1 MRKKEKRYNQL
12 IAVNLIPKMKEFE
25 QNPPPIIGF
34 TISRVQYLISLILSH
49 KQDNHPGAWSVL
61 KMEYMEPVVPGSG
74 KYMIFLRDQKII
86 EWKNHFAGRNSRL
99 YRLKDE
105 GKTEYRE
112 ITDKK
117 LIFRI
122 EKNRRKISLRNSKK
136 YPALNEYIHRVGIDY
151 QSALKTIDKTYRN
164 NIIEGNK
171 NAESRRT
178 FSLSEI
184 DKIQTGEIYIKVNPT
199 NKRLDSNYT
208 RLPGEL
214 VQHLTIDGKPLTEI
228 DIKNSQPFF
237 AACLFNPTPE
247 ILNIMN
253 MVLGHRLT
261 ILAISLQISEQKDV
275 KLYRSLVTS
284 GEFYEYMMNK
294 FKENGIFFK
303 DREDFK
309 EQLFTIYFGEV
320 SAKRFSKAVRLF
332 AKEFPNVQ
340 ILFETIK
347 KDEYNLLSI
356 LLQNI
361 ESFVILDNVAQKILK
376 ELSGLPFI
384 TKHDSLLPAGILTS
398 DQPDKVKDIM
408 LSSIKEITGLMP
420 QVRIK
425 NCLQTAKKRLDNNL
439 FIINN
444 SLSIYNQD
452 RKS

>member
-1 MRKKEKRYNQL
+1 
-12 IAVNLIPKMKEFE
+12 MKEFE

-444 SLSIYNQD
+444 SLSIYNH
-452 RKS
+452 

>member
-1 MRKKEKRYNQL
+1 MRKKTKRYNQL

-25 QNPPPIIGF
+25 QTPPQIIGF
-34 TISRVQYLISLILSH
+34 SISRVQYLISLILAL
-49 KQDNHPGAWSVL
+49 KQDDHPGAWSVL
-61 KMEYMEPVVPGSG
+61 NMQYMENVVRYAG
-74 KYMIFLRDQKII
+74 KYMIFLRDQKVI
-86 EWKNHFAGRNSRL
+86 EYKNGYAGRNSRL
-99 YRLKDE
+99 YRLVNE
-105 GKTEYRE
+105 GKTEYRA

-122 EKNRRKISLRNSKK
+122 EKNRQKIRLRNSKK

-151 QSALKTIDKTYRN
+151 QSALKTIEKTYRK

-171 NAESRRT
+171 KAESRRT

-184 DKIQTGEIYIKVNPT
+184 DKIQAGEIYIKVNPT

-214 VQHLTIDGKPLTEI
+214 VQHLTIDGKPLTEL
-228 DIKNSQPFF
+228 DIRNSQPFF

-253 MVLGHRLT
+253 RVLGHRLT

-294 FKENGIFFK
+294 FKENGILFK
-303 DREDFK
+303 DRQDFK
-309 EQLFTIYFGEV
+309 EQLFTIFFGEI

-347 KDEYNLLSI
+347 RDQYNLLAI

-361 ESFVILDNVAQKILK
+361 EAYVILDHVAQNILS

-384 TKHDSLLPAGILTS
+384 TKHDSLLPAGILAS
-398 DQPDKVKDIM
+398 DQPDKVKEIM
-408 LSSIKEITGLMP
+408 LSTIEKVTGLMP

-425 NCLQTAKKRLDNNL
+425 NEKMGNPCNSVILSNTSL
-439 FIINN
+439 F
-444 SLSIYNQD
+444 YNH
-452 RKS
+452 

>member
-444 SLSIYNQD
+444 SLSIYNH
-452 RKS
+452 

>member
-1 MRKKEKRYNQL
+1 MRKKVKRYNQL

-25 QNPPPIIGF
+25 QNPPPIPGF
-34 TISRVQYLISLILSH
+34 TISRTEYLLSLILSH

-61 KMEYMEPVVPGSG
+61 NMQYMENVVRSAG
-74 KYMIFLRDQKII
+74 KILIYLKDQKII
-86 EWKNHFAGRNSRL
+86 EWQNHFAGRNSRL
-99 YRLKDE
+99 YRLINE
-105 GKTEYRE
+105 GKTEYRA

-122 EKNRRKISLRNSKK
+122 EKNRQKIKLRNSKK

-151 QSALKTIDKTYRN
+151 QEALKTIEKTYRK
-164 NIIEGNK
+164 NIIEGNIK
-171 NAESRRT
+171 AESRKT

-184 DKIQTGEIYIKVNPT
+184 EKIQAGEIYIKVNPT

-214 VQHLTIDGKPLTEI
+214 VQHLTMDGKALTEI
-228 DIKNSQPFF
+228 DIRNSQPFF

-253 MVLGHRLT
+253 KILGRSLT
-261 ILAISLQISEQKDV
+261 ILAISLQISECKDV
-275 KLYRSLVTS
+275 KLYRSLVIS
-284 GEFYEYMMNK
+284 GDFYEYLMNK
-294 FKENGIFFK
+294 FKENGIYFK

-309 EQLFTIYFGEV
+309 EQLFTIFFGEI

-340 ILFETIK
+340 KLFETIK

-361 ESFVILDNVAQKILK
+361 ESFVILDNVAQKILC

-384 TKHDSLLPAGILTS
+384 TKHDSLLPAGILAS
-398 DQPDKVKDIM
+398 DQPDKVKEIM
-408 LSSIKEITGLMP
+408 LSTIKEVTGLMP
-420 QVRIK
+420 HVRIK
-425 NCLQTAKKRLDNNL
+425 NCLKTEKKGQLCNS
-439 FIINN
+439 IILSN
-444 SLSIYNQD
+444 SYPIYNH
-452 RKS
+452 